1 MRLVIVQ
8 LVPAELPALV
18 GALPARRGWAMQG
31 SLGRLGL
38 GNLDWVDFLLANSL
52 PLLPV
57 LDDKAGLAWMLLV
70 VGVLLL
76 LLLAVTMGEVLVL
89 PLALA
94 VATSRALLSLAAF
107 WAVNSRTISAVN
119 AFVLGRALEAS

>member
-57 LDDKAGLAWMLLV
+57 PVPDEDAGLAWMLLV
-70 VGVLLL
+70 GVLLASVYV
-76 LLLAVTMGEVLVL
+76 AVVE
-89 PLALA
+89 
-94 VATSRALLSLAAF
+94 
-107 WAVNSRTISAVN
+107 
-119 AFVLGRALEAS
+119 